1 MSESVPDFVDKLN
14 IYALSDALFMLNGA
28 LDRGKASD
36 VTCEEVHRH
45 LESGD
50 LVEFLQHRLGVQFS
64 GARPGVEQNK
74 YFVEALRSVRDTIGG
89 RERRK
94 FGVENNGACMLI
106 AYITEIIQ
114 SGMWDIASLKMY
126 GQPG

>member
-1 MSESVPDFVDKLN
+1 
-14 IYALSDALFMLNGA
+14 
-28 LDRGKASD
+28 
-36 VTCEEVHRH
+36 
-45 LESGD
+45 
-50 LVEFLQHRLGVQFS
+50 
-64 GARPGVEQNK
+64 
-74 YFVEALRSVRDTIGG
+74 VRDTIGG